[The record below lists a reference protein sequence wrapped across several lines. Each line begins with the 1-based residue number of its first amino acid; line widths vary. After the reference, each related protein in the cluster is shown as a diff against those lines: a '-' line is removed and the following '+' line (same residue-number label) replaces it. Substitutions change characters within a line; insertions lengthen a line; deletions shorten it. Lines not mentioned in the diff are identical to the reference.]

1 MSDDVTSFSIMFK
14 GSSFLSVSSTHLL
27 AAQIYSG
34 NAPNYVVWNDQFYD
48 DPVPKI
54 DPPCIKYCAKPWGHS
69 TVSNLIESMLR
80 FFEVVFFSPCN
91 LP

>member
-1 MSDDVTSFSIMFK
+1 MSDDHKLSMMFK
-14 GSSFLSVSSTHLL
+14 GSSSISFLHSLL
-27 AAQIYSG
+27 VAQIYSG

-69 TVSNLIESMLR
+69 TVTNLIESMLR
-80 FFEVVFFSPCN
+80 FFEVVFFKS
-91 LP
+91 L